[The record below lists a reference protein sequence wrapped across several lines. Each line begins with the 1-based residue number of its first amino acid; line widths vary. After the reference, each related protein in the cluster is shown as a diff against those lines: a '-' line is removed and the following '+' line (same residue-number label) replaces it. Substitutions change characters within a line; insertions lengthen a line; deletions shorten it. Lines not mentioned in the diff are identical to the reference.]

1 VRELFVTDQAAD
13 RHRDLIDAAQGSG
26 VPVALC
32 EQRAVASLTSSV
44 TPQGLVAVCRF
55 VDVPLHEALT
65 GTARLVLVAASV
77 RDPGNAG
84 SLLRCADAAGAD
96 AVVFAGSSVDPYNDK
111 AVRAS
116 VGSLFHL
123 PVVVATPVSD
133 AIAALRSIWFHVLA
147 ADGTATLSLDA
158 VLDAG
163 RLGGRV
169 AWIFGNE
176 AWGIPDEDRDLADEV
191 VAVPIYGKA
200 ESLNVATAAAVCLY
214 ATARAQ
220 RGPDTTVGDGA
231 PLS

>member
-1 VRELFVTDQAAD
+1 VSELFGTPQALA
-13 RHRDLIDAAQGSG
+13 RHGDIAGLAQAQH
-26 VPVALC
+26 VPVQQCEDRAIAAL
-32 EQRAVASLTSSV
+32 AGSV

-55 VDVPLHEALT
+55 VDVALT
-65 GTARLVLVAASV
+65 AAADERSRLVAVAAHV

-84 SLLRCADAAGAD
+84 SLLRCADASGAD

-123 PVVVATPVSD
+123 PVVVGTSVPD
-133 AIAALRSIWFHVLA
+133 ALADLHALGFTVLA
-147 ADGTATLSLDA
+147 ADAGGSVTLDELLDG
-158 VLDAG
+158 G
-163 RLGGRV
+163 RLAGRV
-169 AWIFGNE
+169 AWVFGNE
-176 AWGIPDEDRDLADEV
+176 AWGIPDEERDLADEV

-220 RGPDTTVGDGA
+220 RGPDTHAG
-231 PLS
+231 